1 MDCERL
7 MEDDSPVRAAEA
19 AGAVIPLPVPEE
31 RLALQPWIEI
41 DEQPTPV

>member
-19 AGAVIPLPVPEE
+19 AGAVIMPEE